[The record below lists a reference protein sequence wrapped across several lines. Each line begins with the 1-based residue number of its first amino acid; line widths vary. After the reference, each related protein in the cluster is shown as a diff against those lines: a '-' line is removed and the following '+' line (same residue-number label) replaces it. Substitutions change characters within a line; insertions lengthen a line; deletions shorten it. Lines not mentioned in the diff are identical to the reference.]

1 MRRRDFIQLGFAA
14 AFLPLPARAQSNV
27 PIIGFLHGTDAQSSA
42 NLVAALKEGLA
53 AAGYDV
59 GRNVAIEYRW
69 AEGNA
74 DRLPMLAAEL
84 VSKRVAMIVGPTVA
98 ALAAKSVTSSI
109 PIVFVTSDNPVKIGL
124 VASVNR
130 PGANVTGVNF
140 LGNEVGT
147 KRLDLLREMVPAT
160 RYFGLLLN
168 PGSPHGA
175 AAVEEMRSAADK
187 LGYRVEIRHLQ
198 SERDVQTAFA
208 GLAERKVDASI
219 VITDQL
225 MRSFRDNLAQQASR
239 YAIPTIYPLRDF
251 VLAGGLVSYGAS
263 VSDAYRQVANYAAR
277 ILKGEKAAELPVV
290 QSAKFELSVNLKA
303 AKAIGLTIPETLLIR
318 ADEVIA

>member
-42 NLVAALKEGLA
+42 NLIAALKEGLA

-147 KRLDLLREMVPAT
+147 KRLDLLREMVRT

-175 AAVEEMRSAADK
+175 AAVEEMQSAADK

-251 VLAGGLVSYGAS
+251 VWQAAWSAMGP
-263 VSDAYRQVANYAAR
+263 AY
-277 ILKGEKAAELPVV
+277 LTH
-290 QSAKFELSVNLKA
+290 
-303 AKAIGLTIPETLLIR
+303 IGR
-318 ADEVIA
+318 

>member
-147 KRLDLLREMVPAT
+147 KRLDLLREMVP
-160 RYFGLLLN
+160 RLLLN
-168 PGSPHGA
+168 PGSPPGA
-175 AAVEEMRSAADK
+175 AAVEEMQSAADK